1 MEIIDS
7 LLSGALIGTLSISTA
22 SSVFSS
28 LTLVMSQAL
37 LLLFF
42 KVDRFETLVAV
53 LTRLKSIKLSSLNS
67 LDVFWSTVL
76 SVSTL
81 NKFSLEVLCIKSILS
96 DLSSLSRELPL
107 ALSFSELVLNCSF
120 MRQILLLCL
129 DDFDPVETEF
139 CLVND

>member
-7 LLSGALIGTLSISTA
+7 LLSGALIGTLSISTT

-53 LTRLKSIKLSSLNS
+53 LTRLKSIKLSLNS

>member
-7 LLSGALIGTLSISTA
+7 LLSGALIGTLSISTT

-42 KVDRFETLVAV
+42 KEDRFETLVAV
-53 LTRLKSIKLSSLNS
+53 LIRLKSIKLSSLNS

>member
-7 LLSGALIGTLSISTA
+7 LLSGALIGTLSISTT

-42 KVDRFETLVAV
+42 KEDRFETLVAV

>member
-7 LLSGALIGTLSISTA
+7 LLSGALIGTLSISTT

-42 KVDRFETLVAV
+42 KEDRFETLVAV

-129 DDFDPVETEF
+129 DDFDPVETEL

>member
-42 KVDRFETLVAV
+42 KEDRFETLVAA

>member
-22 SSVFSS
+22 SSDFSS

-42 KVDRFETLVAV
+42 KEDRFETLVAV

>member
-42 KVDRFETLVAV
+42 KEDRFETLVAV

-129 DDFDPVETEF
+129 DDFDPVETEL

>member
-7 LLSGALIGTLSISTA
+7 LLSGALIGTLSISTT

-96 DLSSLSRELPL
+96 DLSSLSLELPL

>member
-7 LLSGALIGTLSISTA
+7 LLSGALIGTLSISTT

-42 KVDRFETLVAV
+42 KEDRFETLVTV

-129 DDFDPVETEF
+129 DDFDPVETEL

>member
-7 LLSGALIGTLSISTA
+7 LLSGALIGTMSISTA

-42 KVDRFETLVAV
+42 KEDRFETLVAV

>member
-22 SSVFSS
+22 SSDFSS

-42 KVDRFETLVAV
+42 KEDRFETLVTV

>member
-7 LLSGALIGTLSISTA
+7 LLSGALIGTLSISTT

>member
-7 LLSGALIGTLSISTA
+7 LLSGALIGTLSISTT

-42 KVDRFETLVAV
+42 KEDRFETLVAV

-67 LDVFWSTVL
+67 LDVFWSTV
-76 SVSTL
+76 VS
-81 NKFSLEVLCIKSILS
+81 FYFEQVFF
-96 DLSSLSRELPL
+96 R
-107 ALSFSELVLNCSF
+107 SF
-120 MRQILLLCL
+120 MY
-129 DDFDPVETEF
+129 
-139 CLVND
+139 

>member
-7 LLSGALIGTLSISTA
+7 LLSGALIGTLSISTT

-42 KVDRFETLVAV
+42 KEDRFETLVAV

-129 DDFDPVETEF
+129 DDFDPVETES